1 MSAVEVIGAVDVP
14 RGGYTFAPA
23 MKAGP
28 WLFASGHMATDHV
41 SGIDPAVLAA
51 TRDLRAGARQEAEA
65 SHIFARLA
73 GLLEQAGTDV
83 GNIVRLDQYYR
94 DWRTV
99 PHYHRA
105 RHKAFTGTQGV
116 PASTSILQAG
126 LLYPDASLHVE
137 MLAHT
142 CAGGEIIEVMRP
154 DGLPVSPHMGFAPI
168 VRVGDMLFL
177 SGQMAEKGND
187 GIAPEAKVPGTHHW
201 KGSAIRLETDYII
214 RNKLKPALETGGA
227 TLADVVKAQAY
238 LSDPNDIPAFHD
250 VWSQWFGEVPVALTV
265 VPCANP
271 GFNVIEASIEIN
283 IVAMRTDRGAER
295 RAISAAGVSPVF
307 SSSAAAVRAGDLL
320 MISGLIACDAD
331 GLIPA
336 ARPDGRQPN
345 FGSTAKAQMRHVL
358 DQAEALC
365 AAAGT
370 SLDNVVRIQQF
381 QTDLR
386 EFPQTVETW
395 QERLGSRPLPISA
408 VGVPGPLPVD
418 EATVQLDLWVYVP
431 PVGAG

>member
-1 MSAVEVIGAVDVP
+1 MSAVEAICPIEIP
-14 RGGYTFAPA
+14 RAGFTFAPA

-28 WLFASGHMATDHV
+28 WVFASGHMAADYAV
-41 SGIDPAVLAA
+41 GIDPAVLAA
-51 TRDLRAGARQEAEA
+51 TRDLRSGARQEAEA
-65 SHIFARLA
+65 AHIFRRLS
-73 GLLEQAGTDV
+73 GLLAECGADFS
-83 GNIVRLDQYYR
+83 NIVRLDQYYP
-94 DWRTV
+94 DWRAV

-116 PASTSILQAG
+116 PASTSILQDA

-142 CAGGEIIEVMRP
+142 RAGGEAIEVLRP
-154 DGLPVSPHMGFAPI
+154 DGLPVSSHMGFAPI

-177 SGQMAEKGND
+177 SGQMAEKDND
-187 GIAPEAKVPGTHHW
+187 GIAPEAKVPSTHHW

-214 RNKLKPALETGGA
+214 RNKLKPALEAGGA
-227 TLADVVKAQAY
+227 TLSDVVKAQAY

-250 VWSQWFGEVPVALTV
+250 VWSQWFGDAAAALTV
-265 VPCANP
+265 VPCATP

-283 IVAMRTDRGAER
+283 IVAMRTDRNAER
-295 RAISAAGVSPVF
+295 REIAVDGVSPVF
-307 SSSAAAVRAGDLL
+307 ASSAAAVRAGDLL
-320 MISGLIACDAD
+320 MISGLIACDEG
-331 GLIPA
+331 GLISA
-336 ARPDGRQPN
+336 ARPDPRQPH
-345 FGSTAKAQMRHVL
+345 FGSTAKAQMRHIL

-365 AAAGT
+365 AAAGA

-395 QERLGSRPLPISA
+395 RERLGGRPLPMSA
-408 VGVPGPLPVD
+408 VGVPGPLPVRD
-418 EATVQLDLWVYVP
+418 ATIQLDLWVYMSP
-431 PVGAG
+431 GGGE